1 MAYGE
6 LQDLGRLYPPQDKD
20 ALVALSK
27 AYQRRYQREILELS
41 AIAAEGVQN
50 VWNLGLEPEL
60 DPQVWEAFQLQY
72 PNETTDSLRE
82 SIASS
87 VNPEG
92 TIDGWER
99 GIRGKYFEILVRD
112 ELKAGESV
120 GDIKLGPGEDVV
132 LAENPTEDGWD
143 LNIVYEDGNSIR
155 KVSLKAVQEFDDVED
170 ALEEYP
176 EYPVMTTADHE
187 SEAIANEMVSS
198 TSHNRE
204 DLVEVVRGQIDEVTE
219 GAAEDL
225 AEQGLEIAFDSIP
238 LASLPII
245 VGTEIWN
252 MRKNGHSFKEALR
265 MSRGRLVRA
274 GVYSTIEAAVNSTP
288 AAPVSIPVTMALRLT
303 QTRIGQRL
311 AQDNYMEEKTEEILR
326 EIDPMGRLPQPV

>member
-20 ALVALSK
+20 ALLALSRD
-27 AYQRRYQREILELS
+27 YERRYQREILELS

-60 DPQVWEAFQLQY
+60 DPQVSEAFQLQY

-87 VNPEG
+87 VNPGG

-99 GIRGKYFEILVRD
+99 GIRGKYFELLVRD
-112 ELKAGESV
+112 ELKAGENV
-120 GDIKLGPGEDVV
+120 GDIKLGPGEDAA

-143 LNIVYEDGNSIR
+143 LNIVDEDGNIIR
-155 KVSLKAVQEFDDVED
+155 KVSLKAVQDFDDVEG
-170 ALEEYP
+170 ALEDYP

-187 SEAIANEMVSS
+187 SEAVANELVST

-204 DLVEVVRGQIDEVTE
+204 DLVKIVEGQIDELTE
-219 GAAEDL
+219 GAAENL
-225 AEQGLEIAFDSIP
+225 AEQGLEVAFDSIP
-238 LASLPII
+238 FASLPIF
-245 VGTEIWN
+245 VGTEIRN
-252 MRKNGHSFKEALR
+252 MRKNGRSFKEALR
-265 MSRGRLVRA
+265 MSRVRLVRS
-274 GVYSTIEAAVNSTP
+274 GVYSTIEAAVNATP

-303 QTRIGQRL
+303 QTRIGHRV

-326 EIDPMGRLPQPV
+326 EIGPEERQSQTL